1 MRTIDEVMRLSPVIA
16 VVTIADAAQ
25 AAPLARA
32 LVAGGVPAVEI
43 TLRTPAALAAISQAA
58 AVPGAVVGAGTV
70 LSARDLEAATA
81 AGATFA
87 VSPGATPALLAAGRD
102 GPIPLLP
109 GVASA
114 SELMLGLEHGYDRF
128 KFFPA
133 QAAGGPDLLK
143 GLAGPFPQ
151 AVFCPTGG
159 VTLENARDYLA
170 LPNVACVGGSWLA
183 PEKPV
188 AHGDWAAVEALA
200 RTAVERLESGA
211 PVRS

>member
-16 VVTIADAAQ
+16 VVTVADAAQ

-58 AVPGAVVGAGTV
+58 AVPGAMVGAGTV
-70 LSARDLEAATA
+70 LSARDLEAAAA

-133 QAAGGPDLLK
+133 QAAGGPALLK

-159 VTLENARDYLA
+159 VSLENARDYLV

-183 PEKPV
+183 PETLV
-188 AHGDWAAVEALA
+188 ADGDWAAIEVLA